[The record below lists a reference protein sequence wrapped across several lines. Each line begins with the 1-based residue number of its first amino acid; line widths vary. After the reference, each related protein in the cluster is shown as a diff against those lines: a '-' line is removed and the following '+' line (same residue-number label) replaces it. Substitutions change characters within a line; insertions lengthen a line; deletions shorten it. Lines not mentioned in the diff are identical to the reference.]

1 MSFPSAVLVLAI
13 VGIAGPGLGNILFAC
28 AAAKWPWYAR
38 MMRTILRSIM
48 QSGYVQYARAA
59 GASRFH
65 ILFSHLLPGAAGE
78 FFVLM
83 TIDTGAVILMISS
96 LSFLGLGTQPPTPE
110 WGMMLSEAKN
120 VLSLYPWQMLPPGL
134 AILTTVAA
142 FNFLGDSLRD
152 VFDMRHVTPEGD
164 QA

>member
-1 MSFPSAVLVLAI
+1 
-13 VGIAGPGLGNILFAC
+13 
-28 AAAKWPWYAR
+28 
-38 MMRTILRSIM
+38 
-48 QSGYVQYARAA
+48 
-59 GASRFH
+59 
-65 ILFSHLLPGAAGE
+65 
-78 FFVLM
+78 M

-134 AILTTVAA
+134 AILITVAA

-152 VFDMRHVTPEGD
+152 VFDMRHVTLEGD